1 MSDSAGDDDARSDS
15 RDRDRAGR
23 ARNARPRDATG
34 RPLPRGATGV
44 ARLPEDLVLPPGE
57 ALAEANRL
65 LAAAEPFAAHEVLE
79 SAWKAAVPAER
90 RLWQGL
96 AQLAVGLTHA
106 QRGNARG
113 AISLLRRGRDRIEPY
128 AARPP
133 YGIAV
138 GRLLAAADSLAGR
151 IETAGLDDLGED
163 DLRLRLTDP

>member
-1 MSDSAGDDDARSDS
+1 M
-15 RDRDRAGR
+15 
-23 ARNARPRDATG
+23 
-34 RPLPRGATGV
+34 
-44 ARLPEDLVLPPGE
+44 LPPVE

-79 SAWKAAVPAER
+79 GAWKAAAAAER

-106 QRGNARG
+106 QRGNAAG

-138 GRLLAAADSLAGR
+138 GRLLAAADSLAHR
-151 IETAGLDDLGED
+151 IETVGLNDLEE
-163 DLRLRLTDP
+163 DLRLRLTGS